1 MNPHKATC
9 IFCSTDDF
17 AKDVD
22 VELHKVGDQR
32 NVIMHTACIKLH
44 YVMHAG
50 EVHNKCQVTCPYTV

>member
-22 VELHKVGDQR
+22 VELHKIGDQR
-32 NVIMHTACIKLH
+32 NVIMHTAYTKLH

-50 EVHNKCQVTCPYTV
+50 EVHNK